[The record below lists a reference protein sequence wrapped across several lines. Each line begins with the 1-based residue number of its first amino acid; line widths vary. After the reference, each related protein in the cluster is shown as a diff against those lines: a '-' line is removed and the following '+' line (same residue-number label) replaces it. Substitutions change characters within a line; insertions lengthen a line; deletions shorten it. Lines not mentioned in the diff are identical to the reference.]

1 MTHCDVSQ
9 HSESHEE
16 TLPTLHL
23 PHKLHIYL
31 TQHSDVQKSSWLLI
45 IVCCVLSSNSSSTQL
60 GTVLY

>member
-16 TLPTLHL
+16 TLPILHIL
-23 PHKLHIYL
+23 LHIYL

-45 IVCCVLSSNSSSTQL
+45 IVRCVLSSNSSSTQL
-60 GTVLY
+60 STVLY